1 MREYITKAVRAH
13 EFVTLLETI
22 VEYTA
27 PVFWCFFLLTGIA
40 LFVLRWKDRDV
51 VRSFRVPL
59 YPLTPLFFCLT
70 SAYLLYASLSYTGT
84 GALVGVAV
92 LATGALL
99 LWFLGT
105 LEN

>member
-1 MREYITKAVRAH
+1 M
-13 EFVTLLETI
+13 
-22 VEYTA
+22 
-27 PVFWCFFLLTGIA
+27 CFFLLTGIA

-51 VRSFRVPL
+51 VRSFRVLL

-99 LWFLGT
+99 RWFLDIEG
-105 LEN
+105 EP